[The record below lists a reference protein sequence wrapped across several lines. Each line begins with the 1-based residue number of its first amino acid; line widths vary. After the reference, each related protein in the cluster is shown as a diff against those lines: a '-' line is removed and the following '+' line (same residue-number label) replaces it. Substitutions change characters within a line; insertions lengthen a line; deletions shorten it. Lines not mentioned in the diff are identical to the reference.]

1 MPRSAFQRTP
11 DTRYARVEPLRGFRC
26 IPTVQGQLKALPKR
40 PRISKSAP
48 DTASAAKS
56 NNQGKDQWVC
66 PTLTMVMSWAEARE
80 VPASRGKTPSSHRQ
94 TTGETSEI
102 VVPAAAAHL
111 CPAGAGRGGW
121 PWPHSTAH
129 AVGSER
135 ACERQTPRRRFS
147 RSVPKL

>member
-1 MPRSAFQRTP
+1 MTGSAFQRTP
-11 DTRYARVEPLRGFRC
+11 GTRYARVEPLRGFWC
-26 IPTVQGQLKALPKR
+26 IPTVHGQLKPLPRR
-40 PRISKSAP
+40 PHISKSAP
-48 DTASAAKS
+48 GTASTAKG
-56 NNQGKDQWVC
+56 NNQGKDRWVC
-66 PTLTMVMSWAEARE
+66 PTLTMVSGAEARE

-94 TTGETSEI
+94 TTGEKSEI
-102 VVPAAAAHL
+102 VVSAAATHL
-111 CPAGAGRGGW
+111 WSAGAGRGGW